1 MESSALSSLSARNFH
16 LGTNGGLYPDLGML
30 ESSSDRK
37 RVSGYVDRIDTL
49 LGACEQ
55 VNEKAGNVGLMM
67 ESIRS

>member
-49 LGACEQ
+49 LGL
-55 VNEKAGNVGLMM
+55 VNK
-67 ESIRS
+67 